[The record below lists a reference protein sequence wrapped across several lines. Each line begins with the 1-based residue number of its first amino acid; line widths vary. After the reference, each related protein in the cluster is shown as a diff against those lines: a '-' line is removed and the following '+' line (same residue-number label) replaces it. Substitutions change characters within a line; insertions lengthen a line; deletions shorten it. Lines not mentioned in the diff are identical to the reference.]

1 VWLREVEADRLRNLR
16 AIRLELSGGL
26 TLVAGRNGQG
36 KTSLLEAVYL
46 LGTGRSFRTRRQE
59 ELVSWENG
67 PMRVAGRVENRVGQ
81 TRLTVTIDDQGRRLA
96 ADGGEK
102 ELVEFIGRLD
112 VVDLT
117 AERMKVLRG
126 GPEERRK
133 FLDRG
138 VVGLS
143 PSYLRSL
150 GEYRRVLQQRNALLR
165 GGGAAHSGGRAT
177 QLEAWDERL
186 VEAGAELHQRR
197 GEYAEALQGELEEAA
212 RVLFPAG
219 EPPRL
224 VYRPS
229 PGGGEAVGDGDDA
242 GGFQVKYARTLAQCR
257 EQDLDAGHTTRGP
270 HRDELLVELDGVDL
284 RRYGSAGQVRATM
297 VALKLAKMGLLQ
309 QDRGEAPLFLIDDFD
324 SHLDEV
330 RAAALAGY
338 LYEGGFQALVATSK
352 ESLADGFGVAFSK
365 VVMHEGKVSESPAD
379 RSN

>member
-1 VWLREVEADRLRNLR
+1 VWLREIEADRLRNLR
-16 AIRLELSGGL
+16 AVRLELSGGL

-46 LGTGRSFRTRRQE
+46 LGTGRSFRTRRKE
-59 ELVSWENG
+59 ELVCWENG

-81 TRLTVTIDDQGRRLA
+81 TRLTVIIDDQGRRLA

-165 GGGAAHSGGRAT
+165 GGSGRPPGGRAA

-186 VEAGAELHQRR
+186 VEAGAELHRR
-197 GEYAEALQGELEEAA
+197 RAEYSEALQGKLAEAA
-212 RVLFPAG
+212 RVLFPSG

-224 VYRPS
+224 LYRPS
-229 PGGGEAVGDGDDA
+229 PPSGEDGDEA
-242 GGFQVKYARTLAQCR
+242 GLFATEFAGNLGQCR
-257 EQDLDAGHTTRGP
+257 ERDLEAGHTTRGP

-297 VALKLAKMGLLQ
+297 VALKLAKMSLLQ
-309 QDRGEAPLFLIDDFD
+309 QDRGEAPIFLIDDFD

-338 LYEGGFQALVATSK
+338 LHEGGFQALVATSK

-365 VVMHEGKVSESPAD
+365 VVMRDGRAI
-379 RSN
+379 